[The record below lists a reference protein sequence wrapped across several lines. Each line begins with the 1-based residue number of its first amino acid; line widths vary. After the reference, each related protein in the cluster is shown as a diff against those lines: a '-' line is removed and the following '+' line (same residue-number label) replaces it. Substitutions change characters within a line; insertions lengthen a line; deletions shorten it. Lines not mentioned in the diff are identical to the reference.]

1 MQVIIVGVANIRRPR
16 TPGSQTDRPSQRHV
30 SAFFVAS
37 TGSERGTAAYG
48 RVHIHAVLD
57 TTGAGELV

>member
-1 MQVIIVGVANIRRPR
+1 M
-16 TPGSQTDRPSQRHV
+16 

-37 TGSERGTAAYG
+37 SGSERGTAAYG
-48 RVHIHAVLD
+48 RVHIHAVLE

>member
-1 MQVIIVGVANIRRPR
+1 MIASAQKRA
-16 TPGSQTDRPSQRHV
+16 SQRQM

-37 TGSERGTAAYG
+37 SGSERGTAAYG
-48 RVHIHAVLD
+48 RVHIHAVLE